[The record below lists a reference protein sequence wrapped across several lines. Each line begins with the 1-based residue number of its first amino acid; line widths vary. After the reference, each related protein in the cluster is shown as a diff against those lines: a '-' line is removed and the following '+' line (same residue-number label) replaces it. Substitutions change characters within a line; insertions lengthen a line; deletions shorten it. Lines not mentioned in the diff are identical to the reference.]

1 LRVDGLCNTTAP
13 ARRQLSNGAEVLCHR
28 TELDLISLQKQIPA
42 VREGTVV

>member
-28 TELDLISLQKQIPA
+28 SELDLTTLQQIPA
-42 VREGTVV
+42 LREGTVV